1 MFHRILTTNYRL
13 AELFFPLTFQLIV
26 VQLFDIK
33 PHSEI
38 IVVVSLH
45 VNEALDSQ
53 TKWQYG
59 VPPEAAEMRMEF
71 YLVNFYSD

>member
-1 MFHRILTTNYRL
+1 M
-13 AELFFPLTFQLIV
+13 